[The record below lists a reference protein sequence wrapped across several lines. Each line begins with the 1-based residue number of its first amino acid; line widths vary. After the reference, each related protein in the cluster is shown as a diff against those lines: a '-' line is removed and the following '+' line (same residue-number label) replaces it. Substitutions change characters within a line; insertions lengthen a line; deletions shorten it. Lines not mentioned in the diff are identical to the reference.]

1 MHTLKLLIFPIFFL
15 LTLLTPLPILA
26 QSTPIT
32 LHIFPANSDYF
43 VNTDSGLN
51 YTKYKNM
58 TSDPRVWLEV
68 TTTAPL
74 SISQMRFS
82 ETGAWDTTPWQP
94 YSAIKPW
101 QFAVRDDQTPIYAQ
115 FRLANGQVITVSQ
128 MFIVDQSPPAM
139 EFSLRDQS
147 IGPKSQP
154 DLVGAVIGQDTW
166 SVAATDYRMA
176 DPSIITS
183 EPWRELNTN
192 QPTLPFDRWQ
202 NRRFLE
208 KEDGEEI
215 TVAFQAKDRVGNMT
229 QVMTDSLVLDVTGP
243 LVYAKANPSQTLKST
258 IYLEAYDKHSD
269 LANIFLSNDPTA
281 DEYLLYNQ
289 STVRPFENQITWKF
303 DTNRAVWIG
312 VTDAVGNQSEPILVT
327 LDQPSDTPPAVSPPA
342 GLDPIFPP
350 PATDP
355 QYQAFQDRITQLEQ
369 QQQSTDSTFAEI
381 KTTLQTQQTL
391 IQKILTI
398 LQNLWPW

>member
-1 MHTLKLLIFPIFFL
+1 MKTALLALLFALITLVISPH
-15 LTLLTPLPILA
+15 PLLA
-26 QSTPIT
+26 QSSPIT

-115 FRLANGQVITVSQ
+115 FRLDNGQVITVSQ

-147 IGPKSQP
+147 LGPNRLP
-154 DLVGAVIGQDTW
+154 ELVGVVVGQDSW

-176 DPSIITS
+176 DPSIIMS
-183 EPWRELNTN
+183 EPWRELTTN

-215 TVAFQAKDRVGNMT
+215 RVAFQAKDRVGNMT
-229 QVMTDSLVLDVTGP
+229 PVMTDSLVLDVTGP
-243 LVYAKANPSQTLKST
+243 LVYAKANPSDALKST
-258 IYLEAYDKHSD
+258 LYLEAYDRHSG
-269 LANIFLSNDPTA
+269 LANIFLSNDPNA
-281 DEYLLYNQ
+281 DDYILYNQ
-289 STVRPFENQITWKF
+289 STVTPFENQITWTF
-303 DTNRAVWIG
+303 DTYRSVWIG

-342 GLDPIFPP
+342 GVDPIFPT

-369 QQQSTDSTFAEI
+369 QQQSTDTTFAEI
-381 KTTLQTQQTL
+381 KTTLQTQQNL
-391 IQKILTI
+391 IQKILTM